1 MDNYT
6 GIPGSD
12 VLRSRAD
19 SQLVAVT
26 YIPRGEQVDE
36 AVRREIL
43 RHRSLRHP
51 SVVRLRELVL
61 TPTHLAVVSEHA
73 PDLHRR
79 VRDAGRFSED
89 EVPPVNGSII
99 GSYQP
104 IHWPWCFFLSLY
116 QPSKLVPF
124 FQARL
129 LFRQL
134 VSGVS
139 YCHSMQ
145 VCHRDL
151 KLENILLDGSC
162 AGPPRLK
169 ICGPGVSKS
178 QPGAP
183 RASDQT
189 RVYIAPE
196 VFQQREYDGKIADV
210 WSCGMTLYAMLVGAY
225 PFQCPDDEPINFR
238 KIIQRIQSVEY
249 SVPDDLHISAEC
261 RDLISK
267 IFVADPAARI
277 TVPEIRNHPWF
288 LMNLPADDST
298 MSTEEAEQP
307 VQSMDE
313 IMQILALAEAPGD
326 TGDDMEEFVDSD
338 PCIDITTC

>member
-1 MDNYT
+1 M
-6 GIPGSD
+6 
-12 VLRSRAD
+12 
-19 SQLVAVT
+19 
-26 YIPRGEQVDE
+26 
-36 AVRREIL
+36 
-43 RHRSLRHP
+43 
-51 SVVRLRELVL
+51 
-61 TPTHLAVVSEHA
+61 
-73 PDLHRR
+73 
-79 VRDAGRFSED
+79 
-89 EVPPVNGSII
+89 
-99 GSYQP
+99 
-104 IHWPWCFFLSLY
+104 
-116 QPSKLVPF
+116 
-124 FQARL
+124 
-129 LFRQL
+129 
-134 VSGVS
+134 
-139 YCHSMQ
+139 
-145 VCHRDL
+145 CHRDL

>member
-104 IHWPWCFFLSLY
+104 IHSPWCFFLSLY

-139 YCHSMQ
+139 YCHSM
-145 VCHRDL
+145 
-151 KLENILLDGSC
+151 C
-162 AGPPRLK
+162 A
-169 ICGPGVSKS
+169 IV
-178 QPGAP
+178 
-183 RASDQT
+183 T
-189 RVYIAPE
+189 
-196 VFQQREYDGKIADV
+196 
-210 WSCGMTLYAMLVGAY
+210 
-225 PFQCPDDEPINFR
+225 
-238 KIIQRIQSVEY
+238 
-249 SVPDDLHISAEC
+249 
-261 RDLISK
+261 
-267 IFVADPAARI
+267 
-277 TVPEIRNHPWF
+277 
-288 LMNLPADDST
+288 
-298 MSTEEAEQP
+298 
-307 VQSMDE
+307 
-313 IMQILALAEAPGD
+313 
-326 TGDDMEEFVDSD
+326 
-338 PCIDITTC
+338 

>member
-89 EVPPVNGSII
+89 E
-99 GSYQP
+99 
-104 IHWPWCFFLSLY
+104 
-116 QPSKLVPF
+116 
-124 FQARL
+124 ARL

-169 ICGPGVSKS
+169 ICGPGVSKRQS

>member
-1 MDNYT
+1 MDKYT

-19 SQLVAVT
+19 GQLVAVT

-36 AVRREIL
+36 AVRREII

-89 EVPPVNGSII
+89 E
-99 GSYQP
+99 
-104 IHWPWCFFLSLY
+104 
-116 QPSKLVPF
+116 
-124 FQARL
+124 ARV

-139 YCHSMQ
+139 YCHSM

-169 ICGPGVSKS
+169 ICGPGVSKRQS

-196 VFQQREYDGKIADV
+196 VFQQREYDGKIVDV
-210 WSCGMTLYAMLVGAY
+210 WSCGVTLYAMLVGAY

-249 SVPDDLHISAEC
+249 SVPDDLHISAEW

-288 LMNLPADDST
+288 FKNFPADDST

-307 VQSMDE
+307 TQSMDE
-313 IMQILALAEAPGD
+313 MMQILALAEAPYLLPM
-326 TGDDMEEFVDSD
+326 T
-338 PCIDITTC
+338 

>member
-1 MDNYT
+1 MDKYT

-19 SQLVAVT
+19 GQLVAVT

-36 AVRREIL
+36 AVRREII

-61 TPTHLAVVSEHA
+61 TPTHLAVVSDHA

-89 EVPPVNGSII
+89 E
-99 GSYQP
+99 
-104 IHWPWCFFLSLY
+104 
-116 QPSKLVPF
+116 
-124 FQARL
+124 ARV

-145 VCHRDL
+145 VCHRDV

-169 ICGPGVSKS
+169 ICGPGVSKRQS

-196 VFQQREYDGKIADV
+196 VFQQREYDGKIVDV
-210 WSCGMTLYAMLVGAY
+210 WSCGVTLYAMLVGAY

-249 SVPDDLHISAEC
+249 SVPDDLHISAEW

-288 LMNLPADDST
+288 LKNFPADDST

-307 VQSMDE
+307 TQSMDE
-313 IMQILALAEAPGD
+313 MMQILALAEAPYLL
-326 TGDDMEEFVDSD
+326 
-338 PCIDITTC
+338 PTT

>member
-1 MDNYT
+1 MYKYT

-12 VLRSRAD
+12 VMRSRAD
-19 SQLVAVT
+19 GQLVAVT

-36 AVRREIL
+36 AVRREIM
-43 RHRSLRHP
+43 RHRSLRQP
-51 SVVRLRELVL
+51 SVVRLREVVL

-79 VRDAGRFSED
+79 VRDAGRFGED
-89 EVPPVNGSII
+89 E
-99 GSYQP
+99 
-104 IHWPWCFFLSLY
+104 
-116 QPSKLVPF
+116 
-124 FQARL
+124 ARL

-139 YCHSMQ
+139 YCHSMRQ
-145 VCHRDL
+145 
-151 KLENILLDGSC
+151 
-162 AGPPRLK
+162 
-169 ICGPGVSKS
+169 S

-196 VFQQREYDGKIADV
+196 VFQQREYGGKIADV
-210 WSCGMTLYAMLVGAY
+210 WSCGVTLYAMLVGAY

-249 SVPDDLHISAEC
+249 SVPNDLHLSAEC

-288 LMNLPADDST
+288 LKNLPADDST

-307 VQSMDE
+307 TQSMDE
-313 IMQILALAEAPGD
+313 MMQILALAEAPYLLPM
-326 TGDDMEEFVDSD
+326 T
-338 PCIDITTC
+338 

>member
-19 SQLVAVT
+19 GQLVAVT

-79 VRDAGRFSED
+79 IRDAGRFSED
-89 EVPPVNGSII
+89 E
-99 GSYQP
+99 
-104 IHWPWCFFLSLY
+104 
-116 QPSKLVPF
+116 
-124 FQARL
+124 ARL
-129 LFRQL
+129 LFQQL

-139 YCHSMQ
+139 YCHSM

-151 KLENILLDGSC
+151 KLENILLDWSC

-169 ICGPGVSKS
+169 ICGPGVSERQS

-196 VFQQREYDGKIADV
+196 VFQQSEYDGKIADA
-210 WSCGMTLYAMLVGAY
+210 WSCAVTLYAMLVGAY

-249 SVPDDLHISAEC
+249 SVPDDLHLSADC

-267 IFVADPAARI
+267 IFVAAPAAK
-277 TVPEIRNHPWF
+277 
-288 LMNLPADDST
+288 
-298 MSTEEAEQP
+298 
-307 VQSMDE
+307 
-313 IMQILALAEAPGD
+313 
-326 TGDDMEEFVDSD
+326 
-338 PCIDITTC
+338 

>member
-89 EVPPVNGSII
+89 E
-99 GSYQP
+99 
-104 IHWPWCFFLSLY
+104 
-116 QPSKLVPF
+116 
-124 FQARL
+124 ARL

-169 ICGPGVSKS
+169 TALAFQSVSRSRERQERLTKHGCTSLLRFFSKGNMTARSPMCGP
-178 QPGAP
+178 
-183 RASDQT
+183 
-189 RVYIAPE
+189 
-196 VFQQREYDGKIADV
+196 
-210 WSCGMTLYAMLVGAY
+210 
-225 PFQCPDDEPINFR
+225 
-238 KIIQRIQSVEY
+238 VE
-249 SVPDDLHISAEC
+249 
-261 RDLISK
+261 
-267 IFVADPAARI
+267 
-277 TVPEIRNHPWF
+277 
-288 LMNLPADDST
+288 
-298 MSTEEAEQP
+298 
-307 VQSMDE
+307 
-313 IMQILALAEAPGD
+313 
-326 TGDDMEEFVDSD
+326 
-338 PCIDITTC
+338 

>member
-1 MDNYT
+1 MYKYT

-12 VLRSRAD
+12 VMRSRAD
-19 SQLVAVT
+19 GQLVAVT

-36 AVRREIL
+36 AVRREIM
-43 RHRSLRHP
+43 RHRSLRQP
-51 SVVRLRELVL
+51 SVVRLREVVL

-79 VRDAGRFSED
+79 VRDAGRFGED
-89 EVPPVNGSII
+89 E
-99 GSYQP
+99 
-104 IHWPWCFFLSLY
+104 
-116 QPSKLVPF
+116 
-124 FQARL
+124 ARL

-151 KLENILLDGSC
+151 KLENILLDGGC

-169 ICGPGVSKS
+169 ICGPGVSNRQS

-196 VFQQREYDGKIADV
+196 VFQQREYGGKIADV
-210 WSCGMTLYAMLVGAY
+210 WSCGVTLYAMLVGAY

-249 SVPDDLHISAEC
+249 SVPNDLHLSAEC

-288 LMNLPADDST
+288 LKNLPADDST

-307 VQSMDE
+307 TQSMDE
-313 IMQILALAEAPGD
+313 MMQILALAEAPYLLPM
-326 TGDDMEEFVDSD
+326 T
-338 PCIDITTC
+338 

>member
-1 MDNYT
+1 MDKYT

-19 SQLVAVT
+19 GQLVAVT

-36 AVRREIL
+36 AVRREII

-89 EVPPVNGSII
+89 E
-99 GSYQP
+99 
-104 IHWPWCFFLSLY
+104 
-116 QPSKLVPF
+116 
-124 FQARL
+124 ARV

-169 ICGPGVSKS
+169 ICGPGVSKRQS

-196 VFQQREYDGKIADV
+196 VFQQREYDGKIVDV
-210 WSCGMTLYAMLVGAY
+210 WSCGVTLYAMLVGAY

-249 SVPDDLHISAEC
+249 SVPDDLHISAEW

-288 LMNLPADDST
+288 FKNFPADDST

-307 VQSMDE
+307 TQSMDE
-313 IMQILALAEAPGD
+313 MMQILALAEAPYLLPM
-326 TGDDMEEFVDSD
+326 T
-338 PCIDITTC
+338 

>member
-89 EVPPVNGSII
+89 E
-99 GSYQP
+99 
-104 IHWPWCFFLSLY
+104 
-116 QPSKLVPF
+116 
-124 FQARL
+124 ARL

-139 YCHSMQ
+139 YCHSM
-145 VCHRDL
+145 
-151 KLENILLDGSC
+151 LENILLDGSC

-169 ICGPGVSKS
+169 ICGPGVSKRQS